1 MYNDTNNG
9 EQRKAKRIIRKAL
22 ELGLAVSVS
31 DGEGGWFCKRSTD
44 YETILDAIGEM
55 DTDELVFWNADRKR
69 VGWMM
74 LVWGNEPDGSEL
86 AADYTSNETMEQLAK
101 A

>member
-22 ELGLAVSVS
+22 SMGMRVAVS
-31 DGEGGWFCKRSTD
+31 DGYGFFTERSHD
-44 YETILDAIGEM
+44 YATILAAVGEM
-55 DTDELVFWNADRKR
+55 DMDELIFYVDGERI
-69 VGWMM
+69 GWML

-86 AADYTSNETMEQLAK
+86 AADYTANETMEVLA
-101 A
+101 AA

>member
-22 ELGLAVSVS
+22 DMGLHISVG
-31 DGEGGWFCKRSTD
+31 DGEGGIELRRAECYGD
-44 YETILDAIGEM
+44 VLDAIGNM
-55 DTDELVFWNADRKR
+55 DMDELIFHKPDGARA
-69 VGWMM
+69 GWMM

-86 AADYTSNETMEQLAK
+86 AADYTANPAMEALA
-101 A
+101 AA